1 MRSMTGYGSH
11 EGPVGKGVLFVEIRG
26 VNSRFLDVNC
36 KFPVSI
42 YPLEPQIRKLIQ
54 SHIVR
59 GKIEIFIKE
68 RANLADTFEIVVNKE
83 LVRQYKKCLAHINDM
98 LGLKTSSHL
107 LEVVD
112 LKELVVSRER
122 PINIG
127 MYWGQIQKVII
138 KALAKF
144 DAMKKKEGETLKKDQ
159 MVRLKYFAHII
170 HKLEMLSNKRIA
182 TAKAKKMLNNGS
194 NDLADKPAMD
204 RRNAEISA
212 LSDKMDVTEEITR
225 LKSHIGQYRSLLAK
239 NGAVGR
245 QIDFLLQEMHR
256 EINTLGSKSFDAQI
270 SSVVVEAK
278 AELEKLREQVQNF
291 E

>member
-170 HKLEMLSNKRIA
+170 HKLETLSNKRIA